1 MILEILHP
9 EQARQYPFFFFF
21 FYKIEDKFLVFDQI
35 GTEIKA

>member
-9 EQARQYPFFFFF
+9 EQVRQYPFFF